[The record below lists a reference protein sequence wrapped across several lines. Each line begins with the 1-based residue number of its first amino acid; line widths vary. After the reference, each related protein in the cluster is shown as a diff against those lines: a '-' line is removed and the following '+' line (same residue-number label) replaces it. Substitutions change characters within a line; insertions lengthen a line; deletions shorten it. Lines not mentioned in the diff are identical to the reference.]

1 MTQPA
6 RHDIWQLADR
16 LQMDLRAAQ
25 AKLVELR
32 SMLAT
37 LDLPHAAQLKCPTCG
52 LPVRGPI
59 TLAEHIRNSHDGPVP
74 QPWLDI
80 EARSL
85 EPDEPDTANVD
96 EIKRLLDDPTAIS
109 DHLGASPEVR
119 P

>member
-25 AKLVELR
+25 AKLLELR

-37 LDLPHAAQLKCPTCG
+37 LDLPHAAQLTCRHCG
-52 LPVRGPI
+52 LATRGPR
-59 TLAEHIRNSHDGPVP
+59 TLAEHIHVSHNGPLP
-74 QPWLDI
+74 DHWAAI

-85 EPDEPDTANVD
+85 EPDEP
-96 EIKRLLDDPTAIS
+96 EIDAPE
-109 DHLGASPEVR
+109 ASS
-119 P
+119 